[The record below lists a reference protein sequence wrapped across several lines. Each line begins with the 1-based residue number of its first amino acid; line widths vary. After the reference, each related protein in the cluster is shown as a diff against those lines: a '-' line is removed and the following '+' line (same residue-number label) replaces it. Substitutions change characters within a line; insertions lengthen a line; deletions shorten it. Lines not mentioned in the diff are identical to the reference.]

1 MRLIDADL
9 VKLMLMH
16 RARLVHY
23 GFEDRLCVPY
33 NAVDEVPTVGDAVL
47 GKRNG
52 NHRSRFLQLWRKE
65 NGMSMAKHE
74 CEKCQN
80 SRPIIS
86 ENGWH
91 YICTLSVKKSMKCMK
106 KKGNQK

>member
-47 GKRNG
+47 VVRCMDCKYYEQAKVNNKGFLICPASGMEITEADFCSYGER
-52 NHRSRFLQLWRKE
+52 RSE
-65 NGMSMAKHE
+65 
-74 CEKCQN
+74 
-80 SRPIIS
+80 
-86 ENGWH
+86 
-91 YICTLSVKKSMKCMK
+91 
-106 KKGNQK
+106 